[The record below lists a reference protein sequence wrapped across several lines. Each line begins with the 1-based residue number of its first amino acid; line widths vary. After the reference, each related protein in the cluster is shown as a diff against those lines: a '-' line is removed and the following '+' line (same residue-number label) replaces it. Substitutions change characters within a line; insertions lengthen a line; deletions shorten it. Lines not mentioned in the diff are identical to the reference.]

1 MYMCLRFCR
10 GVVVGHMADVENW
23 PPKDMT
29 CRILVFRGIIDYFLI
44 FFVYTVYGIIR
55 YHPPFGIRFNIIPWT
70 NATGKFHREW
80 IDTPFPIGGLL
91 DTRCGIIWK
100 KRTVAFFV
108 FKMKLDRMQ
117 PIFTYQSSRQERNR
131 NSPSAITIITL
142 PETNT
147 APGRRPSQK
156 ETHLPTPVLQVLS

>member
-1 MYMCLRFCR
+1 
-10 GVVVGHMADVENW
+10 MADVENW

-80 IDTPFPIGGLL
+80 IDTPFLLAVYWILDAGLS
-91 DTRCGIIWK
+91 G
-100 KRTVAFFV
+100 KRGQLRFLF
-108 FKMKLDRMQ
+108 LR
-117 PIFTYQSSRQERNR
+117 
-131 NSPSAITIITL
+131 
-142 PETNT
+142 
-147 APGRRPSQK
+147 
-156 ETHLPTPVLQVLS
+156 